1 MQADLMLVA
10 ALLRRGRSLDHCSS
24 ALSLLAVVFGLAP
37 WLGTPASL
45 ALALLCAALLI
56 AGLAEKYWALRVAL
70 DAELFQHL
78 AQAGEQLDNQTRAL
92 DQALQHLGLQNA
104 QQVGRTWDL
113 RSQARSACYA
123 NRRCACCYR
132 SSSLY
137 SGSSSFSLKESPC
150 SLH

>member
-37 WLGTPASL
+37 WLGPPASL

-70 DAELFQHL
+70 DAELFQRL
-78 AQAGEQLDNQTRAL
+78 AEAGEQLDNQTRAL
-92 DQALQHLGLQNA
+92 DQALQNLGLQNA
-104 QQVGRTWDL
+104 QQVGRTWSL
-113 RSQARSACYA
+113 RAQGALGLLRKQALCLLLQIVIVVLGFFIVFA
-123 NRRCACCYR
+123 
-132 SSSLY
+132 
-137 SGSSSFSLKESPC
+137 
-150 SLH
+150 

>member
-37 WLGTPASL
+37 WLGAPASL

-78 AQAGEQLDNQTRAL
+78 AKAGEQLDNQTRAL
-92 DQALQHLGLQNA
+92 DQALQNLGLQNA
-104 QQVGRTWDL
+104 QQAGRTWDL
-113 RSQARSACYA
+113 RSQGALGLLRKQALCLLLQIVIVVLGIFIVFA
-123 NRRCACCYR
+123 
-132 SSSLY
+132 
-137 SGSSSFSLKESPC
+137 
-150 SLH
+150 